1 MKLTENNRALKLVA
15 LAIAIVLW
23 LYVGIEQDPISQ
35 RTYNVPITVEN
46 LSADKVATVSKER
59 VNVKVMGRETRLD
72 GITSED
78 FKAYVDLSDAKT
90 GDSEAEVHVSLPNE
104 VYFAKLDPSHVNVYV
119 EQREGETMNVDIVR
133 TGMLPDGITIE
144 DMSVEPQ
151 NVFVSGN
158 EDALAMVAKVGVA
171 VELDDIYSDSKKD
184 VPVQLYDYEGN
195 IIEQG
200 ELKVYPEQVTLNIK
214 VNEADIQKSVPIQ
227 AELVGSLSE
236 GVQVDSVTV
245 DPQTALVEGLPKDL
259 AKITEIKTEPIDL
272 SGIKETT
279 SFTVKL
285 VGKQLRDVQKV
296 TVTVNVSAQAEN
308 DVDGKVYTKV
318 VPIAIT
324 GAAADRVTASDLLA
338 EVTYHMQPGYADAG
352 DNLTAFV
359 QVDEA
364 PESSI
369 TVDVQFGVI
378 EGLVIDSVT
387 PSTIT
392 LNLMN

>member
-1 MKLTENNRALKLVA
+1 MKITENNRALKLVA

-158 EDALAMVAKVGVA
+158 EDALAMVAKAGVA
-171 VELDDIYSDSKKD
+171 VELDDVYSDSKKD

-195 IIEQG
+195 IIEPG

-245 DPQTALVEGLPKDL
+245 DPQTAMVEGLPKDL

-285 VGKQLRDVQKV
+285 VGKQLRDIQKV

>member
-133 TGMLPDGITIE
+133 TGMLPDGIAIE

-245 DPQTALVEGLPKDL
+245 DPQTAMVEGLPKDL

-285 VGKQLRDVQKV
+285 VGKQLRDIQKV

-338 EVTYHMQPGYADAG
+338 EVTYHMQPGYADTG

>member
-245 DPQTALVEGLPKDL
+245 DPQTAMVEGLPKDL

-296 TVTVNVSAQAEN
+296 TVTVNVSEQAED

>member
-78 FKAYVDLSDAKT
+78 FKAYVDLCDAKT

-133 TGMLPDGITIE
+133 TGMLPDGIAIE

-171 VELDDIYSDSKKD
+171 VELDDVYSDSKKD

-195 IIEQG
+195 IIEPG

>member
-158 EDALAMVAKVGVA
+158 EDALAMVAKAGVA
-171 VELDDIYSDSKKD
+171 VELDDVYSDSKKD

-195 IIEQG
+195 IIEPG

-245 DPQTALVEGLPKDL
+245 DPQTAMVEGLPKDL

-285 VGKQLRDVQKV
+285 VGKQLRDIQKV

>member
-158 EDALAMVAKVGVA
+158 EDALAMVAKAGVA
-171 VELDDIYSDSKKD
+171 VELDDVYSDSKKD

-195 IIEQG
+195 IIEPG

-296 TVTVNVSAQAEN
+296 TVTVNVSEQAED

>member
-195 IIEQG
+195 IIEPG

-245 DPQTALVEGLPKDL
+245 DPQTAMVEGLPKDL

-296 TVTVNVSAQAEN
+296 TVTVNVSEQAED

-338 EVTYHMQPGYADAG
+338 EVTYHMQPGYADTG

>member
-158 EDALAMVAKVGVA
+158 EDALAMVAKAGVA
-171 VELDDIYSDSKKD
+171 VELDDVYSDSKKD

-195 IIEQG
+195 IIEPG

-236 GVQVDSVTV
+236 GVQVDNVTV

-296 TVTVNVSAQAEN
+296 TVTVNVSEQAED

-338 EVTYHMQPGYADAG
+338 EVTYHMQPGYADTG

>member
-158 EDALAMVAKVGVA
+158 EDALAMVAKAGVA
-171 VELDDIYSDSKKD
+171 VELDDVYSDSKKD

-195 IIEQG
+195 IIEPG

-245 DPQTALVEGLPKDL
+245 DPQTAMVEGLPKDL

>member
-158 EDALAMVAKVGVA
+158 EDALAMVAKAGVA
-171 VELDDIYSDSKKD
+171 VELDDVYSDSKKD

-195 IIEQG
+195 IIEPG

-296 TVTVNVSAQAEN
+296 TVTVNVSEQAED

-324 GAAADRVTASDLLA
+324 GAAADRVTASDLVA

>member
-296 TVTVNVSAQAEN
+296 TVTVNVSEQAED

-338 EVTYHMQPGYADAG
+338 EVTYHMQPGYADTG

>member
-133 TGMLPDGITIE
+133 TGMLPDGIAIE

-158 EDALAMVAKVGVA
+158 EDALAMVAKAGVA
-171 VELDDIYSDSKKD
+171 VELDDVYSDSKKD

-195 IIEQG
+195 IIEPG

>member
-158 EDALAMVAKVGVA
+158 EDALAMVAKAGVA
-171 VELDDIYSDSKKD
+171 VELDDVYSDSKKD

-195 IIEQG
+195 IIEPG

-245 DPQTALVEGLPKDL
+245 DPQTAMVEGLPKDL

-338 EVTYHMQPGYADAG
+338 EVTYHMQPGYADTG

>member
-158 EDALAMVAKVGVA
+158 EDALAMVAKAGVA
-171 VELDDIYSDSKKD
+171 VELDDVYSDSKKD

-195 IIEQG
+195 IIEPG

-296 TVTVNVSAQAEN
+296 TVTVNVSEQAED
-308 DVDGKVYTKV
+308 DVDVKVYTKV

-338 EVTYHMQPGYADAG
+338 EVTYHMQPGYADTG

>member
-158 EDALAMVAKVGVA
+158 EDALAMVAKAGVA
-171 VELDDIYSDSKKD
+171 VELDDVYSDSKKD

-245 DPQTALVEGLPKDL
+245 DPQTAMVEGLPKDL

-338 EVTYHMQPGYADAG
+338 EVTYHMQPGYADTG

>member
-133 TGMLPDGITIE
+133 TGMLPDGIAIE

-158 EDALAMVAKVGVA
+158 EDALAMVAKAGVA
-171 VELDDIYSDSKKD
+171 VELDDVYSDSKKD

-245 DPQTALVEGLPKDL
+245 DPQTAMVEGLPKDL

-285 VGKQLRDVQKV
+285 VGKQLRDIQKV

-338 EVTYHMQPGYADAG
+338 EVTYHMQPGYADTG

>member
-158 EDALAMVAKVGVA
+158 EDALAMVAKAGVA
-171 VELDDIYSDSKKD
+171 VELDDVYSDSKKD

-195 IIEQG
+195 IIEPG

-338 EVTYHMQPGYADAG
+338 EVTYHMQPGYADTG

>member
-158 EDALAMVAKVGVA
+158 EDALAMVAKAGVA
-171 VELDDIYSDSKKD
+171 VELDDVYSDSKKD

-195 IIEQG
+195 IIEPG

-296 TVTVNVSAQAEN
+296 TVTVNVSVQAEN

>member
-158 EDALAMVAKVGVA
+158 EDALAMVAKAGVA
-171 VELDDIYSDSKKD
+171 VELDDVYSDSKKD

-195 IIEQG
+195 IIEPG

-296 TVTVNVSAQAEN
+296 TVTVNVSEQAED
-308 DVDGKVYTKV
+308 DVDVKVYTKV

>member
-1 MKLTENNRALKLVA
+1 MKLTENNRALKLLA

-78 FKAYVDLSDAKT
+78 FKAYVDLSHAKT
-90 GDSEAEVHVSLPNE
+90 GEGEAEVHVSLPNE

-133 TGMLPDGITIE
+133 TGILSDGVTIE
-144 DMSVEPQ
+144 EMNVEPQ
-151 NVFVSGN
+151 SVFVSGN

-171 VELDDIYSDSKKD
+171 VELEDVYSDIKKD

-200 ELKVYPEQVTLNIK
+200 ELKVYPEVVTLNIK
-214 VNEADIQKSVPIQ
+214 VSEVDIQKSVPIQ
-227 AELVGSLSE
+227 AELIGSLAE

-245 DPQTALVEGLPKDL
+245 DPQMATVEGLPKDL

-296 TVTVNVSAQAEN
+296 TVTVSVSEQAEN
-308 DVDGKVYTKV
+308 NVDGKVYTKV

-324 GAAADRVTASDLLA
+324 GAAADSVTASDLLA

-359 QVDEA
+359 LVNEA
-364 PESSI
+364 PEGSI

-392 LNLMN
+392 LNSMN

>member
-158 EDALAMVAKVGVA
+158 EDALAMVAKAGVA
-171 VELDDIYSDSKKD
+171 VELDDVYSDSKKD

-195 IIEQG
+195 IIEPG

-296 TVTVNVSAQAEN
+296 TVTVNVSEQAED

-324 GAAADRVTASDLLA
+324 GAAVDRVTASDLLA

>member
-245 DPQTALVEGLPKDL
+245 DPQTAMVEGLPKDL

-296 TVTVNVSAQAEN
+296 TVTVNVSEQAED

-338 EVTYHMQPGYADAG
+338 EVTYHMQPGYADTG

>member
-133 TGMLPDGITIE
+133 TGMLPDVITIE

-158 EDALAMVAKVGVA
+158 EDALAMVAKAGVA
-171 VELDDIYSDSKKD
+171 VELDDVYSDSKKD

-195 IIEQG
+195 IIEPG

-259 AKITEIKTEPIDL
+259 VKITEIKTEPIDL

-296 TVTVNVSAQAEN
+296 TVTVNVSEQAED

>member
-158 EDALAMVAKVGVA
+158 EDALAMVAKAGVA
-171 VELDDIYSDSKKD
+171 VELDDVYSDSKKD

-296 TVTVNVSAQAEN
+296 TVTVNVSEQAED

-338 EVTYHMQPGYADAG
+338 EVTYHMQPGYADTG

>member
-158 EDALAMVAKVGVA
+158 EDALAMVAKAGVA
-171 VELDDIYSDSKKD
+171 VELDDVYSDSKKD

-195 IIEQG
+195 IIEPG

-308 DVDGKVYTKV
+308 NVDGKVYTKV

>member
-133 TGMLPDGITIE
+133 TGMLPDGIAIE

-171 VELDDIYSDSKKD
+171 VELDDVYSDSKKD

-195 IIEQG
+195 IIEPG

>member
-158 EDALAMVAKVGVA
+158 EDALAMVAKAGVA
-171 VELDDIYSDSKKD
+171 VELDDVYSDSKKD

-195 IIEQG
+195 IIEPG

-259 AKITEIKTEPIDL
+259 VKITEIKTEPIDL

>member
-1 MKLTENNRALKLVA
+1 MKITENNRALKLVA

-245 DPQTALVEGLPKDL
+245 DPQTAMVEGLPKDL

-338 EVTYHMQPGYADAG
+338 EVTYHMQPGYADTG

>member
-158 EDALAMVAKVGVA
+158 EDALAMVAKAGVA
-171 VELDDIYSDSKKD
+171 VELDDVYSDSKKD

-195 IIEQG
+195 IIEPG

>member
-1 MKLTENNRALKLVA
+1 M
-15 LAIAIVLW
+15 
-23 LYVGIEQDPISQ
+23 
-35 RTYNVPITVEN
+35 
-46 LSADKVATVSKER
+46 
-59 VNVKVMGRETRLD
+59 
-72 GITSED
+72 
-78 FKAYVDLSDAKT
+78 
-90 GDSEAEVHVSLPNE
+90 
-104 VYFAKLDPSHVNVYV
+104 
-119 EQREGETMNVDIVR
+119 
-133 TGMLPDGITIE
+133 
-144 DMSVEPQ
+144 
-151 NVFVSGN
+151 
-158 EDALAMVAKVGVA
+158 
-171 VELDDIYSDSKKD
+171 
-184 VPVQLYDYEGN
+184 
-195 IIEQG
+195 
-200 ELKVYPEQVTLNIK
+200 TLNIK

-245 DPQTALVEGLPKDL
+245 DPQTAMVEGLPKDL

-296 TVTVNVSAQAEN
+296 TVTVNVSEQAED

-338 EVTYHMQPGYADAG
+338 EVTYHMQPGYADTG

>member
-133 TGMLPDGITIE
+133 TGMLPDGIAIE

-158 EDALAMVAKVGVA
+158 EDALAMVAKAGVA
-171 VELDDIYSDSKKD
+171 VELDDVYSDSKKD

-195 IIEQG
+195 IIEPG

-245 DPQTALVEGLPKDL
+245 DPQTAMVEGLPKDL

-285 VGKQLRDVQKV
+285 VGKQLRDIQKV

>member
-195 IIEQG
+195 IIEPG

-227 AELVGSLSE
+227 AELVGNLSE

-296 TVTVNVSAQAEN
+296 TVTVNVSEQAED

-359 QVDEA
+359 QVDET

>member
-195 IIEQG
+195 IIEPG

>member
-133 TGMLPDGITIE
+133 TGMLPDGIAIE

-158 EDALAMVAKVGVA
+158 EDALAMVAKAGVA
-171 VELDDIYSDSKKD
+171 VELDDVYSDSKKD

-195 IIEQG
+195 IIEPG

-285 VGKQLRDVQKV
+285 VGKQLRDIQKV

>member
-158 EDALAMVAKVGVA
+158 EDALAMVAKAGVA
-171 VELDDIYSDSKKD
+171 VELDDVYSDSKKD

-195 IIEQG
+195 IIEPG

-359 QVDEA
+359 QVDEV

>member
-1 MKLTENNRALKLVA
+1 MKITENNRALKLVA

-195 IIEQG
+195 IIEPG

-245 DPQTALVEGLPKDL
+245 DPQTAMVEGLPKDL

-296 TVTVNVSAQAEN
+296 TVTVNVSEQAED

-338 EVTYHMQPGYADAG
+338 EVTYHMQPGYADTG

>member
-133 TGMLPDGITIE
+133 TGMLPDGIAIE

-158 EDALAMVAKVGVA
+158 EDALAMVAKAGVA
-171 VELDDIYSDSKKD
+171 VELDDVYSDSKKD

-245 DPQTALVEGLPKDL
+245 DPQTAMVEGLPKDL

-285 VGKQLRDVQKV
+285 VGKQLRDIQKV

>member
-171 VELDDIYSDSKKD
+171 VELDDVYSDSKKD

-195 IIEQG
+195 IIEPG